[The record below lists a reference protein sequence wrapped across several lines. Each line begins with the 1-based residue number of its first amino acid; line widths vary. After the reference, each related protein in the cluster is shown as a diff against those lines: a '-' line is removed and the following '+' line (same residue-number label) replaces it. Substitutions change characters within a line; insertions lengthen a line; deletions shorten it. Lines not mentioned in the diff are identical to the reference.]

1 MKGRL
6 IHRPTAKHRI
16 APPRVCSA
24 KIKRHS
30 RQLHLPGCSR
40 ILKRPMPDAILSPH
54 ESHSIG
60 NLRKILDANSY
71 TPRAKKFIE
80 KAYAFSEN
88 LYQGKRRDDGTH
100 TITHPLAVAVRAAK
114 MRLSEYAV
122 CAALLH
128 DSIEDTNRTKNQPG
142 QVLPD
147 HILNLFGENPPA
159 RRCGEETL
167 KTVLLLTK
175 PKYLD
180 RPGTP
185 KNLRWISPDNKQYF
199 SINDDYQQC
208 YKRENYF
215 YDERSRIYY
224 DRLLNSGNIVA
235 IVLKELDNIHNA
247 ETMKGISREKI
258 MKNLRTMGTNTLQHA
273 GIFFV
278 EKDVQYIKG
287 LFRDLGVTVDLMLT
301 PARPRSEVISFKLR
315 DRIDLETLVSHPDPQ
330 YTYISLYGSIPEV
343 ALMLD
348 YVEIGLPPRLGL
360 NYKEL
365 LNIYFNGDFL
375 LEEGKSVVPS
385 TSPVNEHI
393 LRVGGFLD
401 QKTRNKVLRPSDEE
415 SGYFELLGYGG
426 EVVTRATLH
435 GVKEGDVKLGEPT
448 REPLKQVKQQYH
460 LLNLYLCGFYQD
472 VLVPILEKMDIN
484 KSS

>member
-1 MKGRL
+1 MKSR
-6 IHRPTAKHRI
+6 HTHPPTAMHRI
-16 APPRVCSA
+16 QSPSFRNA
-24 KIKRHS
+24 KIKKHG
-30 RQLHLPGCSR
+30 RQMYLPGCAR
-40 ILKRPMPDAILSPH
+40 LLKRPMPEPVLS
-54 ESHSIG
+54 SNDSFSIT
-60 NLRKILDANSY
+60 NLRKILDAHGY
-71 TPRAKKFIE
+71 TPRAKEFIE
-80 KAYAFSEN
+80 KAYSFSER

-114 MRLSEYAV
+114 MGLPAYAV

-142 QVLPD
+142 QILPE
-147 HILNLFGENPPA
+147 HILTLFGETPA
-159 RRCGEETL
+159 ARKCAEKTL
-167 KTVLLLTK
+167 ETVLLLTK

-180 RPGTP
+180 QPGTP
-185 KNLRWISPDNKQYF
+185 KNLRWIFPIVGKYF
-199 SINDDYQQC
+199 NINDDYQQC
-208 YKRENYF
+208 YKREKYF

-224 DRLLNSGNIVA
+224 DRLMNSGNIVA

-278 EKDVQYIKG
+278 KKDVQYIKG

-301 PARPRSEVISFKLR
+301 PARPSSEVISLKLR

-365 LNIYFNGDFL
+365 LNTYFGGEFI
-375 LEEGKSVVPS
+375 LEDGESAVPP

-401 QKTRNKVLRPSDEE
+401 QKTRSKVLRPSQEE
-415 SGYFELLGYGG
+415 PGYFELLGYSG
-426 EVVTRATLH
+426 EVVSRATLH
-435 GVKEGDVKLGEPT
+435 GVKEEDVKLGEPAKKAL
-448 REPLKQVKQQYH
+448 EQVKQQYRR
-460 LLNLYLCGFYQD
+460 LNLYLCGFYQD
-472 VLVPILEKMDIN
+472 VLVPTLEKMDIN
-484 KSS
+484 KTS